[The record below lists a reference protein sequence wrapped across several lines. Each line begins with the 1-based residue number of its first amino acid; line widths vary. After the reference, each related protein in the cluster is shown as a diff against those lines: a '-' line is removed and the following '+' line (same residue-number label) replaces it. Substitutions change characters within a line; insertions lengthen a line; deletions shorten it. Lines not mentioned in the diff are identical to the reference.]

1 MFNPFQGGEGCSTG
15 PQVPSN
21 PVHDPN
27 APRARGKTPVGS
39 APLVM
44 GPQVGPCSI
53 QFRGGM
59 GAVRAPTCPLIPCM
73 TPLHHVPRTRRT
85 EGARPLSSHQ
95 ITQIAFHYFFALPFP
110 CLYRPLSW
118 APAVRGSEFDPRK
131 SMRHPLLA
139 QTRGLGQHCM
149 PMDNGTWEPCV
160 YKYGCGMR
168 I

>member
-1 MFNPFQGGEGCSTG
+1 MCQGEDARWERAPCHGPPSGAMFNPFQGGEGCSTG

-27 APRARGKTPVGS
+27 AQRARGKTPVGS

-44 GPQVGPCSI
+44 GPQAGPCSI
-53 QFRGGM
+53 QFRGM

-85 EGARPLSSHQ
+85 EGARPLSSHD

-110 CLYRPLSW
+110 LPL
-118 APAVRGSEFDPRK
+118 PPPF
-131 SMRHPLLA
+131 
-139 QTRGLGQHCM
+139 LGA
-149 PMDNGTWEPCV
+149 G
-160 YKYGCGMR
+160 GAGFR